1 MFGWTALLSA
11 VPVAAFLLGWSLLGA
26 QIGPWLVGQGLIGV
40 VHASSGLIITY
51 VALVIFEVKKV
62 EIGNYLPALV
72 VAPALM
78 KLSQLLLQPT

>member
-1 MFGWTALLSA
+1 
-11 VPVAAFLLGWSLLGA
+11 VAAFLFALTLIGA
-26 QIGPWLVGQGLIGV
+26 AIEPWLNSHGVIGV
-40 VHASSGLIITY
+40 VHASAGLIITY

-78 KLSQLLLQPT
+78 KLSQLLFGTA